1 VVKPPAPPPPAPVV
15 KPPAPPPAP
24 VVKPPAPP
32 PAPVVKPP
40 APPPPAPVVKPPAAL
55 KEKPK
60 QNIEPVTAPTAP
72 VTIPGSAAVPSK
84 SDTGDTSKGSNEP
97 LLKIINPKDGIKAML
112 DEMDRQGV
120 TDRVA
125 RAAIMAQAA
134 KETGGFLYLTEN
146 LGYTKLGL
154 RRTFKRLKDVP
165 DERLETAVTQ
175 GVEGIGNLVYGGDA
189 DSPSY
194 QYGLENLGN
203 KRPGD
208 GALFRGR
215 GFFQLTGRAN
225 YERAGAADQPE
236 SLLQLGPAATTAVE
250 FAKRYPG
257 LYSDVEAFTRY
268 VNGPAMMGLADRKKY
283 FERYLEE
290 MPQPAATGGIFQAT
304 GTVQRHQGKDASFE
318 IPLKNGSVPVE
329 IINGSMSD
337 MVTPDI
343 NAQTD
348 MTNSVSVINSIK
360 QSVVA
365 GLRSAAA
372 EIMNRSLAK
381 DDSEDDSE
389 DYVAQVS
396 NRLQQLT
403 RYKNAANTV
412 NQRLLRANMNR

>member
-1 VVKPPAPPPPAPVV
+1 
-15 KPPAPPPAP
+15 
-24 VVKPPAPP
+24 
-32 PAPVVKPP
+32 
-40 APPPPAPVVKPPAAL
+40 
-55 KEKPK
+55 
-60 QNIEPVTAPTAP
+60 
-72 VTIPGSAAVPSK
+72 
-84 SDTGDTSKGSNEP
+84 
-97 LLKIINPKDGIKAML
+97 
-112 DEMDRQGV
+112 
-120 TDRVA
+120 
-125 RAAIMAQAA
+125 
-134 KETGGFLYLTEN
+134 
-146 LGYTKLGL
+146 
-154 RRTFKRLKDVP
+154 
-165 DERLETAVTQ
+165 
-175 GVEGIGNLVYGGDA
+175 
-189 DSPSY
+189 
-194 QYGLENLGN
+194 
-203 KRPGD
+203 
-208 GALFRGR
+208 
-215 GFFQLTGRAN
+215 
-225 YERAGAADQPE
+225 
-236 SLLQLGPAATTAVE
+236 
-250 FAKRYPG
+250 
-257 LYSDVEAFTRY
+257 
-268 VNGPAMMGLADRKKY
+268 MMGLADRKKY